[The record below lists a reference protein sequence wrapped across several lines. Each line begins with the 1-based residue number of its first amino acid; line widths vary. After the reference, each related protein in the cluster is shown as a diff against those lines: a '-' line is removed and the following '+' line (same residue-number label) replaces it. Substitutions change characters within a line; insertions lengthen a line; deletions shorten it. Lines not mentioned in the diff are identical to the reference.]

1 MTTTV
6 NRQSID
12 DSKRHS
18 TFYQL
23 TNELSKEEFSNI
35 QTEWKE
41 IELFPLIE
49 TSTAENF
56 EKITENLEEL
66 RNTILP
72 VFDYTITSL
81 EIVSILYSGI
91 NNLMTLVVNYIYQT
105 IYNQLDM
112 LLRTGIYS
120 LTVIPDF
127 QDVKGLSLPTTSL
140 PEQAENAYKKFYDFS
155 DPDVPY
161 NFTYPT
167 KATDDLFDEGNRFI
181 DRLDAVYDK
190 SADNK
195 YISTEDFFNLT
206 KDTNKPYFQ
215 SNFKDLQARM
225 DLLSKPNGLYEGV
238 FLYFNF
244 DIKENLQAIPD
255 FIDSIS
261 KFSFFFENKSLT
273 RLADRIIPPKVKK
286 IRVFTFSKIEGL
298 EVSKKQEYEKD
309 VKYSNPIRFDP
320 ELRKKIFIV
329 PYANGQTTEYN
340 EIKKLQKASVI
351 NCFEEIKE
359 ETEKT
364 TLYYRYIDRISRDE
378 GDEFFNKM
386 TDEHEFYTYEIEVE
400 IDKWK
405 EVNPHSVTSP
415 LQQSPDYFKD
425 TVPVA
430 FYKDE
435 DFLGVGHIV
444 ETMPR
449 EIHTDAKGNWF
460 GTSFTDLV
468 GLTDNIKS
476 LQNYVA
482 GTKNIFE
489 SNLFALDELIADLKT
504 LRADIVRN
512 IDMLEAI
519 INLLNIRIEFSG
531 NVHAKYVREENY
543 DKFASYL
550 TDWSGAPPTPMQL
563 FKPSANATIR
573 EYINKLKE
581 LQREHP
587 RIINQEVDID
597 QLIEQIDEEYGN
609 DNPVKKD
616 LESMFDP
623 AVWGVEEPEVSSVES
638 QTLDAATGV
647 LIAGPVV
654 VEQLTKKI
662 ANSVW
667 ELGSSA
673 YDLVKD
679 VNVELPQADLKDFDF
694 TDIKLPQFDFSDK
707 RSIIPGGS
715 VSSEIKEK
723 PFSFNIKLPDP
734 EIDDLGTGEVLELL
748 GFSEETDVKKHVRD
762 QYNGYVLL
770 IKDEL
775 RKATA
780 DLSSEFG
787 FSQVFVS
794 YLPKGF
800 AFRPVAM
807 LAKALGL
814 VAQDGGEPETSE
826 TIEALDRNR
835 VNEKFPK
842 NTIQDSERTLKSKSR
857 DTSTATGFK
866 EVDVQPIQI
875 SELTEFYDSETI
887 ETRGEITLTGKT
899 FTIGRAANITTNYF
913 GVRATKFSTGESGI
927 MLEPGTDQDESDDT
941 TYTYV
946 FEFGIEVNINRGF
959 YDDNKYN
966 RPRLSK
972 IRVSSGL
979 IRKSADT
986 KMYRTSTDHYIRI
999 ATINNNDDSANEFKF
1014 GQLNKKKFTAQIKIP
1029 REELG
1034 EHKFY
1039 PFFSVH
1045 YNAAETSTHY
1055 FDAGA
1060 VFKIEDEFK
1069 LYRTN

>member
-41 IELFPLIE
+41 IELFPLLE
-49 TSTAENF
+49 NSTAHNF

-320 ELRKKIFIV
+320 ELREKIFIT
-329 PYANGQTTEYN
+329 PYSFVEKEPEKKS
-340 EIKKLQKASVI
+340 EIRKLQRASVI
-351 NCFEEIKE
+351 NCFEATKE
-359 ETEKT
+359 EAENA
-364 TLYYRYIDRISRDE
+364 TLYYRYIDRISRGE
-378 GDEFFNKM
+378 GDELFLS
-386 TDEHEFYTYEIEVE
+386 HPGASEFYTYEIEVE

-430 FYKDE
+430 FYKGE
-435 DFLGVGHIV
+435 DFLGSGHIV

-449 EIHTDAKGNWF
+449 EFHTDAKGNWF

-587 RIINQEVDID
+587 TIINQEVDID

-616 LESMFDP
+616 LESWFDNDT
-623 AVWGVEEPEVSSVES
+623 WGIDKSE
-638 QTLDAATGV
+638 DADLANQVVGSEIIQGS

-654 VEQLTKKI
+654 IEQLSKKI

-679 VNVELPQADLKDFDF
+679 IELPQFEK
-694 TDIKLPQFDFSDK
+694 
-707 RSIIPGGS
+707 SIIPGGS
-715 VSSEIKEK
+715 TSSEIRKK
-723 PFSFNIKLPDP
+723 APMVPAGSVSSHSDYFSIDLPDI
-734 EIDDLGTGEVLELL
+734 EVDDLGAGEVLELL

-842 NTIQDSERTLKSKSR
+842 NTIQDSERTLKNKSR

-1014 GQLNKKKFTAQIKIP
+1014 GQLNKKKFTAQVKIP
-1029 REELG
+1029 RKELG
-1034 EHKFY
+1034 EHRFY

>member
-1 MTTTV
+1 
-6 NRQSID
+6 
-12 DSKRHS
+12 
-18 TFYQL
+18 
-23 TNELSKEEFSNI
+23 
-35 QTEWKE
+35 
-41 IELFPLIE
+41 
-49 TSTAENF
+49 
-56 EKITENLEEL
+56 
-66 RNTILP
+66 
-72 VFDYTITSL
+72 
-81 EIVSILYSGI
+81 
-91 NNLMTLVVNYIYQT
+91 
-105 IYNQLDM
+105 
-112 LLRTGIYS
+112 
-120 LTVIPDF
+120 
-127 QDVKGLSLPTTSL
+127 
-140 PEQAENAYKKFYDFS
+140 
-155 DPDVPY
+155 
-161 NFTYPT
+161 
-167 KATDDLFDEGNRFI
+167 
-181 DRLDAVYDK
+181 
-190 SADNK
+190 
-195 YISTEDFFNLT
+195 
-206 KDTNKPYFQ
+206 
-215 SNFKDLQARM
+215 
-225 DLLSKPNGLYEGV
+225 
-238 FLYFNF
+238 
-244 DIKENLQAIPD
+244 
-255 FIDSIS
+255 
-261 KFSFFFENKSLT
+261 
-273 RLADRIIPPKVKK
+273 
-286 IRVFTFSKIEGL
+286 
-298 EVSKKQEYEKD
+298 
-309 VKYSNPIRFDP
+309 
-320 ELRKKIFIV
+320 
-329 PYANGQTTEYN
+329 
-340 EIKKLQKASVI
+340 
-351 NCFEEIKE
+351 
-359 ETEKT
+359 
-364 TLYYRYIDRISRDE
+364 
-378 GDEFFNKM
+378 
-386 TDEHEFYTYEIEVE
+386 
-400 IDKWK
+400 
-405 EVNPHSVTSP
+405 
-415 LQQSPDYFKD
+415 
-425 TVPVA
+425 
-430 FYKDE
+430 
-435 DFLGVGHIV
+435 
-444 ETMPR
+444 MPR
-449 EIHTDAKGNWF
+449 EFHTDAKGNWF

-616 LESMFDP
+616 LESWFDNDT
-623 AVWGVEEPEVSSVES
+623 WGIDKSE
-638 QTLDAATGV
+638 DADLANQVVGSEIIQGS

-654 VEQLTKKI
+654 IEQLSKKI

-679 VNVELPQADLKDFDF
+679 IELPQFEK
-694 TDIKLPQFDFSDK
+694 
-707 RSIIPGGS
+707 SIIPGGS
-715 VSSEIKEK
+715 TSSEIRKK
-723 PFSFNIKLPDP
+723 APMVPAGSVSSHSDYFSIDLPDI
-734 EIDDLGTGEVLELL
+734 EVDDLGAGEVLELL

-826 TIEALDRNR
+826 IEALDRNR

-842 NTIQDSERTLKSKSR
+842 NTIQDSERTLKNKSR

-875 SELTEFYDSETI
+875 SELIEFYDSETI
-887 ETRGEITLTGKT
+887 ETRGEIDLTGKT

-946 FEFGIEVNINRGF
+946 FEFTIGVNINPGG
-959 YDDNKYN
+959 YEDKYN

-979 IRKSADT
+979 IRKSAET

-1014 GQLNKKKFTAQIKIP
+1014 GQLNKKKFTAQVKIP
-1029 REELG
+1029 RKELG
-1034 EHKFY
+1034 EHRFY